1 MKFETNRIEFGCIL
15 NDTETMKTIT
25 MTNSSPL
32 EVHYVWSF
40 LKRPPVYQKDP
51 VHDDEGVDMQ
61 SECEIDSLEGSTIS
75 LGSQQQQAA
84 PTSEAAPIGSTIS
97 LGSQQQQAVPTSEA
111 APVGSTISLGSQQQ
125 QAAPTSEAA
134 PVGDDVRIEITS
146 PSLQGQSLQSGEEES
161 ERDPHHVEEEEI
173 LPTIIKDE
181 DIREPVFAESLP
193 PSEHSES
200 TVQSEIKI
208 SKDRGHQPWE
218 AATDPFVPI
227 GIEQVPPI
235 PAVRHSI
242 IILLYLIFRFLIF
255 CHCLEY

>member
-15 NDTETMKTIT
+15 NNTEITKTIT
-25 MTNSSPL
+25 VTNSSPL

-84 PTSEAAPIGSTIS
+84 PTPEAAPF
-97 LGSQQQQAVPTSEA
+97 
-111 APVGSTISLGSQQQ
+111 
-125 QAAPTSEAA
+125 
-134 PVGDDVRIEITS
+134 DDVRIEVTS
-146 PSLQGQSLQSGEEES
+146 PSLQGQSLQSEEES
-161 ERDPHHVEEEEI
+161 ERDVQHVEEEEM
-173 LPTIIKDE
+173 LPTMME
-181 DIREPVFAESLP
+181 DQDNREAVLTESLP

-200 TVQSEIKI
+200 TVQSEIEI
-208 SKDRGHQPWE
+208 SKETRHQLWE
-218 AATDPFVPI
+218 TTTDLFVPI
-227 GIEQVPPI
+227 GIEQVHSI
-235 PAVRHSI
+235 PGVRHSI
-242 IILLYLIFRFLIF
+242 IMLLNLIFRFSIF